1 MRERAS
7 HLTMR
12 SSSSSSSSNVLIEHP
27 VSRMDTLAGVAIMYG
42 VDVAD
47 LKRMNGLVSDRQMY
61 ALKTL
66 QIPLP
71 GRHPPST
78 DLLNGSPI
86 SRDSSAYHI
95 SPRRAHDDLLE
106 SLHSLRLKSPQRMVS
121 PAMSNLQ
128 GYYGLQST
136 SPSPSEDGMDMAVQ
150 RTNGVYHHPFEDGMP
165 PKSSSLSEPA
175 LSRHQKSNSL
185 ANGLHDDYEDLGED
199 ITVVEAEDC
208 EAEKLNENIE
218 KAVRR
223 RQKTETGMPELLM
236 KEENSSNGGFSGITG
251 KGLALRPKSTSR
263 VALVS
268 NSDSSWLHTIPLG
281 LGDSF
286 ITNGFD
292 GVRKSSSTSNLPE
305 QEISVSSS
313 IWATS
318 KWALKQDLQAALS
331 AATIAR
337 PIFDGLP
344 KPIAAWRS
352 KTALD

>member
-1 MRERAS
+1 
-7 HLTMR
+7 
-12 SSSSSSSSNVLIEHP
+12 
-27 VSRMDTLAGVAIMYG
+27 
-42 VDVAD
+42 
-47 LKRMNGLVSDRQMY
+47 MY

-66 QIPLP
+66 LIPLP

-78 DLLNGSPI
+78 DLLNGSPL
-86 SRDSSAYHI
+86 SRDSSGYHI

-106 SLHSLRLKSPQRMVS
+106 SLHSLRLKSPQRRVS
-121 PAMSNLQ
+121 PAMSSLQ
-128 GYYGLQST
+128 GYYGLQPT
-136 SPSPSEDGMDMAVQ
+136 SPSPSEEGIDIAVQ
-150 RTNGVYHHPFEDGMP
+150 RTNGAHHHHPFEDGMP
-165 PKSSSLSEPA
+165 PKSSSLSDPA
-175 LSRHQKSNSL
+175 LSRHQKSGSI
-185 ANGLHDDYEDLGED
+185 ANGLCEDYEELAED
-199 ITVVEAEDC
+199 TAVAEAGDC
-208 EAEKLNENIE
+208 EAERLNENFE

-223 RQKTETGMPELLM
+223 RQKTETESTSRPPELLM
-236 KEENSSNGGFSGITG
+236 KEEINSNGAGFSGITG

-263 VALVS
+263 VALAS
-268 NSDSSWLHTIPLG
+268 NADSSWLHPLPLG

-286 ITNGFD
+286 IANGSFD

-305 QEISVSSS
+305 QENSVSSS
-313 IWATS
+313 IWATH